1 MAAGCQKCEG
11 TADRRPHP
19 YPQDFT
25 ALRIAKLI
33 TASET
38 PSAALTVTTEAP
50 WPACF
55 TPSRIAAERARCR
68 SYSLRLG
75 LSRFPLRLL
84 FLFVG
89 VLLLALFLVLLTAFV
104 AHFIIL
110 CYCELSFRKIR
121 STRIMS
127 PTGSVL
133 SNRIQRLSWTSYERL
148 LSLDS
153 AGASEDSAGAS
164 EPLRR
169 IASAAGVCPFLNNRH
184 VNRARS
190 ECQELSDS
198 ETLPF
203 EERILA
209 RTSPYISVHTS
220 TIFRRIRSPASPQC
234 VILSPLR
241 QLRRRRRLC
250 PERTPRRLILSTIRT
265 TDFRS
270 VGFREIAWKKT
281 CP

>member
-1 MAAGCQKCEG
+1 
-11 TADRRPHP
+11 
-19 YPQDFT
+19 
-25 ALRIAKLI
+25 
-33 TASET
+33 
-38 PSAALTVTTEAP
+38 
-50 WPACF
+50 
-55 TPSRIAAERARCR
+55 
-68 SYSLRLG
+68 
-75 LSRFPLRLL
+75 
-84 FLFVG
+84 
-89 VLLLALFLVLLTAFV
+89 
-104 AHFIIL
+104 
-110 CYCELSFRKIR
+110 LSFRKIR
-121 STRIMS
+121 STLIMS

-148 LSLDS
+148 LSLDR
-153 AGASEDSAGAS
+153 AGASEDRAGAS

-169 IASAAGVCPFLNNRH
+169 IASAAGVCPFPNNRH
-184 VNRARS
+184 VHRARS

-250 PERTPRRLILSTIRT
+250 PERTPRRLILSTTRT

-281 CP
+281 